1 MNVNGIGA
9 VGYPVREHTTG
20 KAKKNVTS
28 GSAGFIETV
37 VEKGESVVD
46 QYKRKHPEDVSHVD
60 AQVRATPA
68 QTDGIIFRKPHSF
81 KVRHKEQ
88 N

>member
-46 QYKRKHPEDVSHVD
+46 QYKRKHPEDVSHGCTGTGRKVCNSKERRGQCFQKRYD
-60 AQVRATPA
+60 
-68 QTDGIIFRKPHSF
+68 DGGI
-81 KVRHKEQ
+81 
-88 N
+88 

>member
-60 AQVRATPA
+60 AQVRA
-68 QTDGIIFRKPHSF
+68 
-81 KVRHKEQ
+81 
-88 N
+88 